1 MLLLMVS
8 VSQEIVSGQSQEK
21 PQCAQLYTQRIL
33 YLFGFVHIP
42 SFLIQDLSP
51 QNQTVCHV

>member
-8 VSQEIVSGQSQEK
+8 VSQEIVSGQSQEN
-21 PQCAQLYTQRIL
+21 PRCAQLYTQRIL

-51 QNQTVCHV
+51 QNQTVFHV